1 MKDSKNTIKVEEIHE
16 TVDTLRFEQGGDFV
30 NAEKGGDYHSECY
43 TRILDTKYLFGVEYV
58 IDYKKYCELIDNDN
72 PNPIEGLYMHRLD
85 IRSNTEHEKTRN
97 DVLKTQPCNSGYYE
111 TDEGV
116 GGLFFTARISVDVY
130 NGDYV
135 YISLNTD
142 GIIEKES
149 EKFKNEVNYKAQAVY
164 EDFVFYLQETY
175 NGHVQEFL
183 RRLTECIVI
192 PVRESL
198 ETDLDYEIRKLR
210 ELTEKIDNLSNAL
223 RESKESK

>member
-30 NAEKGGDYHSECY
+30 NAEKGGNYHSECY
-43 TRILDTKYLFGVEYV
+43 TRILDTKYLFGVEYA

-72 PNPIEGLYMHRLD
+72 SNPIEGLYMHRLD

-149 EKFKNEVNYKAQAVY
+149 EKLGDEIKYKAQAVY
-164 EDFVFYLQETY
+164 EDFVFDFQETY

-183 RRLTECIVI
+183 KRLTECIVA
-192 PVRESL
+192 PNRESL
-198 ETDLDYEIRKLR
+198 EIDLNNEIRKLR